1 VESVALIQPLY
12 AGFWLRGCAF
22 AIDTFI
28 LSLIFGIIVTA
39 YPTQL
44 MIFPDPNSQSLL
56 AFPRVTFTGFVLLFV
71 IMWAYYAFFETSSWQ
86 GTPGKRLFRLYVT
99 DLGGKKITFWR
110 ASIRYFGRKISEAT
124 FLVGYI
130 VAGFTEKKQAL
141 HDILA
146 SCIVLRRR

>member
-1 VESVALIQPLY
+1 MALIQPLY

-28 LSLIFGIIVTA
+28 LSMIFGMIVSY
-39 YPTQL
+39 YPMQL
-44 MIFPDPNSQSLL
+44 MIFPDANAQSLL
-56 AFPRVTFTGFVLLFV
+56 AFPRVTLAGFALLFA
-71 IMWAYYAFFETSSWQ
+71 IMWAYYVLFETSSWQ
-86 GTPGKRLFRLYVT
+86 GTPGKRLFRLYVA
-99 DLGGKKITFWR
+99 DLAGKKITFSR
-110 ASIRYFGRKISEAT
+110 SSIRYFGRKISEAT

-146 SCIVLRRR
+146 GSIVLRRR